1 MESELVWRWCVAG
14 NGLMRCFYNNNTA
27 IAKVSSLYL
36 SSPKPKPKPKFLILT
51 PVPPLALVGITRSSS
66 FSLNL
71 GQGYSSSSSSSS
83 SSNENNK
90 NNEKKKKGGR
100 EYLEMT
106 EQELMRECEMDTFKA
121 SGPGGQHRNQR
132 ESEVRV
138 KHIPTGLI
146 AQAVEDRSQ
155 HMNRASALARLRIL
169 LALHVRNTVNIH
181 TYSPPPELLTILPLK
196 STLRSS
202 SSGPQIGPNNPKFLL
217 VRSYFYFLFLLFV
230 THFEANYKTI
240 IFYLYLCYKQGMQ
253 ALLDLILAVDGSVS
267 EAAKYVGLST
277 GALSRLILSHD
288 SLRMAVNQLRDSKV
302 TDHLLLLLPLLNKT
316 NRISSIS
323 PLLYSSFH
331 TTAKF
336 NILFS

>member
-27 IAKVSSLYL
+27 IAKASSLYL

-83 SSNENNK
+83 NENNK

-100 EYLEMT
+100 ENLEMT

-132 ESEVRV
+132 ESAVRV

-217 VRSYFYFLFLLFV
+217 VRSYFY
-230 THFEANYKTI
+230 Y
-240 IFYLYLCYKQGMQ
+240 
-253 ALLDLILAVDGSVS
+253 
-267 EAAKYVGLST
+267 
-277 GALSRLILSHD
+277 
-288 SLRMAVNQLRDSKV
+288 
-302 TDHLLLLLPLLNKT
+302 LLP
-316 NRISSIS
+316 ISKQI
-323 PLLYSSFH
+323 
-331 TTAKF
+331 TK
-336 NILFS
+336 

>member
-132 ESEVRV
+132 ESAVRV

-155 HMNRASALARLRIL
+155 HMNRASALARLRTL
-169 LALHVRNTVNIH
+169 LALHVRNTVDIH

-217 VRSYFYFLFLLFV
+217 VRSYFY
-230 THFEANYKTI
+230 Y
-240 IFYLYLCYKQGMQ
+240 
-253 ALLDLILAVDGSVS
+253 
-267 EAAKYVGLST
+267 
-277 GALSRLILSHD
+277 
-288 SLRMAVNQLRDSKV
+288 
-302 TDHLLLLLPLLNKT
+302 LLP
-316 NRISSIS
+316 ISKQI
-323 PLLYSSFH
+323 
-331 TTAKF
+331 TK
-336 NILFS
+336 

>member
-1 MESELVWRWCVAG
+1 
-14 NGLMRCFYNNNTA
+14 MRCFYNNNTA
-27 IAKVSSLYL
+27 IAKASSLYL

-71 GQGYSSSSSSSS
+71 GQGYSSSSSSS

-121 SGPGGQHRNQR
+121 SGPGGQHRNKR
-132 ESEVRV
+132 ESAVRV

-169 LALHVRNTVNIH
+169 LALHVRNTVDIH

-217 VRSYFYFLFLLFV
+217 VRSYFYYLLPISKQITKQSSFIFIFV
-230 THFEANYKTI
+230 TNRECK
-240 IFYLYLCYKQGMQ
+240 
-253 ALLDLILAVDGSVS
+253 
-267 EAAKYVGLST
+267 LSW
-277 GALSRLILSHD
+277 I
-288 SLRMAVNQLRDSKV
+288 
-302 TDHLLLLLPLLNKT
+302 
-316 NRISSIS
+316 
-323 PLLYSSFH
+323 
-331 TTAKF
+331 
-336 NILFS
+336 

>member
-1 MESELVWRWCVAG
+1 MGSELVWRWCVAG

-27 IAKVSSLYL
+27 IAKASSLYL
-36 SSPKPKPKPKFLILT
+36 SSPKPKPKFSILT
-51 PVPPLALVGITRSSS
+51 PVPPLALVRITRSS

-71 GQGYSSSSSSSS
+71 GQGYSSSSS
-83 SSNENNK
+83 NENN
-90 NNEKKKKGGR
+90 EKKKGGR

-155 HMNRASALARLRIL
+155 HMNRASALARLRTL
-169 LALHVRNTVNIH
+169 LALHVRNTVDIH

-217 VRSYFYFLFLLFV
+217 VRSYFY
-230 THFEANYKTI
+230 Y
-240 IFYLYLCYKQGMQ
+240 
-253 ALLDLILAVDGSVS
+253 
-267 EAAKYVGLST
+267 
-277 GALSRLILSHD
+277 
-288 SLRMAVNQLRDSKV
+288 
-302 TDHLLLLLPLLNKT
+302 LLP
-316 NRISSIS
+316 ISKQI
-323 PLLYSSFH
+323 
-331 TTAKF
+331 TK
-336 NILFS
+336 

>member
-1 MESELVWRWCVAG
+1 MGSELVWRWCVAG

-27 IAKVSSLYL
+27 IAKASSLYL
-36 SSPKPKPKPKFLILT
+36 SSPKPKPKFSILT
-51 PVPPLALVGITRSSS
+51 PVPPLALVRITRSS

-83 SSNENNK
+83 SNENN
-90 NNEKKKKGGR
+90 NNNINEKKKKGGR

-121 SGPGGQHRNQR
+121 SGPGGQHRNKR
-132 ESEVRV
+132 ESAVRV

-155 HMNRASALARLRIL
+155 HMNRASALARLRTL
-169 LALHVRNTVNIH
+169 LALHVRNTVDIH

-217 VRSYFYFLFLLFV
+217 
-230 THFEANYKTI
+230 
-240 IFYLYLCYKQGMQ
+240 GMQ

-288 SLRMAVNQLRDSKV
+288 SLRMAVNQLRASKQ
-302 TDHLLLLLPLLNKT
+302 LG
-316 NRISSIS
+316 I
-323 PLLYSSFH
+323 
-331 TTAKF
+331 
-336 NILFS
+336 